1 MVEEAA
7 VPTIDDIR
15 AARRRLEGKAH
26 RTPVM
31 RCSAIDA
38 LAGAELHFKCEN
50 FQKVGAFKFRGACNA
65 VLKLTDGQASR
76 GVVTHS
82 SGNHAAALALAA
94 RMRGIPAYLVMP
106 SDVTE
111 AKKRAVEAYG
121 GNVILCEP
129 SLAARDSESER
140 VRRETGAAMVH
151 PFDNP
156 HVIAG
161 QGTVALEL
169 HEQAPGLDALV
180 VPVSGGGVI
189 SGIALATNAISTKT
203 LVFAAEPE
211 QVDDARQSFLA
222 GRRVAGNTAHTIA
235 DGLRAGLSDRTF
247 SIIARHVSDVITVA
261 EPQIVSAM
269 RLIWERMK
277 IVVEPSAAVALA
289 VVLKDK
295 ARFAGQRVG
304 IILTGGNVD
313 LDRLPWSNR

>member
-7 VPTIDDIR
+7 VPTINDIR

-106 SDVTE
+106 ADVTE

-161 QGTVALEL
+161 QGTIALEL

-222 GRRVAGNTAHTIA
+222 GRRVAGNTGHTIA